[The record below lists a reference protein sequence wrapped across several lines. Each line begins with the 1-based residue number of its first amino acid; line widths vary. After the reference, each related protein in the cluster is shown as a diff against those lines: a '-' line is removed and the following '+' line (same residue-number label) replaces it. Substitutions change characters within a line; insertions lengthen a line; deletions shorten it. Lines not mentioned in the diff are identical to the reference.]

1 MATNDFYYFPC
12 SVSNQITYLYF
23 CTLGG
28 LSNPRC
34 AVVTKQDGSRTYHL
48 ISVM

>member
-1 MATNDFYYFPC
+1 MQPMTSA
-12 SVSNQITYLYF
+12 NQINYLYF

-34 AVVTKQDGSRTYHL
+34 GKRLRHNGTHTYYTYHL
-48 ISVM
+48 I

>member
-1 MATNDFYYFPC
+1 MLYHESID
-12 SVSNQITYLYF
+12 SRNQVTYLYF

-34 AVVTKQDGSRTYHL
+34 AKVEKY
-48 ISVM
+48 